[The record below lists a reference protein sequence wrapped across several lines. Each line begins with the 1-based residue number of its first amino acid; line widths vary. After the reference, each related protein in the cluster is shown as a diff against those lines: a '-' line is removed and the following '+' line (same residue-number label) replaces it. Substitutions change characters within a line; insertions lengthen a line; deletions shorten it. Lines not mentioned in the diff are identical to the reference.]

1 MKLQQL
7 EAIMRRLH
15 ELHPDYLHLK
25 EQLAMMNAGIA
36 GENEVQFY
44 LRELAMPHRIIR
56 NFSFL
61 NAQQQRHEID
71 FIIIFPSL
79 IVCFEVK
86 NMTGTLQFDMETS
99 QLLCMRAGVTE
110 RFPNPIEQL
119 NRHLRA
125 LSFLFPTIPICGAVV
140 IANRRAIITS
150 KPHDFPIFH
159 ADYVTSFIAKKL
171 MQYQEP
177 VMDIENI
184 YNNLMSLHSPKKEQY
199 TFTFMRLKRGV
210 FCERCTLHMVN
221 SFVCAAVF
229 KINTLI
235 FKHYMISVCLLTR
248 QLPISSFLGCAIFHR
263 DMQRNGY

>member
-1 MKLQQL
+1 M
-7 EAIMRRLH
+7 IH
-15 ELHPDYLHLK
+15 
-25 EQLAMMNAGIA
+25 AGIA

-44 LRELAMPHRIIR
+44 LRELAMPHRVIR

-86 NMTGTLQFDMETS
+86 NMAGTLQFDMETS
-99 QLLCMRAGVTE
+99 QLLRMRTGVTE

-119 NRHLRA
+119 KRHLRA

-159 ADYVTSFIAKKL
+159 ADYVTSFIEKKL
-171 MQYQEP
+171 MQHQEP
-177 VMDIENI
+177 IMDIEAI
-184 YNNLMSLHSPKKEQY
+184 YNDLMSLHSPKKEHY
-199 TFTFMRLKRGV
+199 TFTFMQLKRGV
-210 FCERCTLHMVN
+210 FCERC
-221 SFVCAAVF
+221 AAKMHF
-229 KINTLI
+229 AHGKFL
-235 FKHYMISVCLLTR
+235 CLRCRFQDKYAYFQALYDFRLLVDTIITN
-248 QLPISSFLGCAIFHR
+248 QQFS
-263 DMQRNGY
+263 